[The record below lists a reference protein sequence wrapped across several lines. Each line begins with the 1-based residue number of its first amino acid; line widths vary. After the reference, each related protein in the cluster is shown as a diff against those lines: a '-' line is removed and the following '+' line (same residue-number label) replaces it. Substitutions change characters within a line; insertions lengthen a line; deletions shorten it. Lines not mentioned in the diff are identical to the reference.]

1 MLEQTSNGLW
11 QLATC
16 THDWLSIEAIPKEN
30 RHDEEGGLVIPESIA
45 GHRILRVVDGEF
57 LETDELIIRGEAKP
71 FGAGE
76 WSAPAQYCI
85 DTRWAEAP
93 GFAKAWRLLKSV
105 VEQGADVGSP
115 DSLP

>member
-1 MLEQTSNGLW
+1 M
-11 QLATC
+11 
-16 THDWLSIEAIPKEN
+16 
-30 RHDEEGGLVIPESIA
+30 VVPELIA

-57 LETDELIIRGEAKP
+57 LETDELIVRGEAGP
-71 FGAGE
+71 FGSGK

-93 GFAKAWRLLKSV
+93 GSCRAWRLLKSV
-105 VEQGADVGSP
+105 VEQGADDGSP